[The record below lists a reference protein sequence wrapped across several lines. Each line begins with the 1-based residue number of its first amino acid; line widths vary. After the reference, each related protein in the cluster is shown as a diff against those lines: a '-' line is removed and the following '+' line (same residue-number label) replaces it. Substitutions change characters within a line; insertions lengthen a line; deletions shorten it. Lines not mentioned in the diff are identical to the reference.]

1 MAVTYKFE
9 CYWSQDDGWHFSFG
23 NWRMWE
29 IHQRG
34 YMVAELVNVD
44 GVGTYQNHK
53 AFDDMETAINYM
65 RTA

>member
-1 MAVTYKFE
+1 MDVIYKFE

-44 GVGTYQNHK
+44 GVGTY
-53 AFDDMETAINYM
+53 
-65 RTA
+65 